1 MSNSSILGGTTA
13 ARQADGK
20 DVDLLGPS
28 DTSDSGSDV
37 QGERVMPTAPDN
49 PGEWGAVVSDGRTD
63 TDAGGTGERGGAG
76 GELVVEGADILPD
89 RIVYGTELGA
99 DVERGDID
107 DLAVEEDD
115 AGDDVEEGVTEPR
128 TRRHV

>member
-13 ARQADGK
+13 ARQAAGK

-49 PGEWGAVVSDGRTD
+49 PGEWGAVVSDLRAD
-63 TDAGGTGERGGAG
+63 TDAGGTGERAGAG
-76 GELVVEGADILPD
+76 GELVVDGADILPD
-89 RIVYGTELGA
+89 RIVSGTELGA

-107 DLAVEEDD
+107 ELADDEDD
-115 AGDDVEEGVTEPR
+115 RADDGEEGVAEPR